1 MSESSPRVTNPSAAT
16 MDKVVYE
23 ELRREARR
31 ILGRHAPGHSV
42 TPSVLVHDAYIR
54 LSTSGGTAA
63 FTSELHFRAA
73 ASLAMRHVLVD
84 RARRRNAHKRG
95 RGWTR
100 VTLLGV
106 VDSTTAPLGV
116 DLLALS
122 EAIEQLVQID
132 PEGATI
138 VQMRFFGELTNEE
151 IAEATGSSLRSVE
164 RGWRAARAWL
174 LDRLRMG

>member
-1 MSESSPRVTNPSAAT
+1 

-31 ILGRHAPGHSV
+31 ILGRHPPGHSV

-54 LSTSGGTAA
+54 LSSSGGTTA
-63 FTSELHFRAA
+63 FANELHFRAA

-100 VTLLGV
+100 VTLLGAGV
-106 VDSTTAPLGV
+106 SSTELVDV
-116 DLLALS
+116 DLIALAD
-122 EAIEQLVQID
+122 AIEQLLQID
-132 PEGATI
+132 PEGANI

-151 IAEATGSSLRSVE
+151 IAEATGASLRSVE
-164 RGWRAARAWL
+164 RSWRAARAWL
-174 LDRLRMG
+174 LDRLQSE